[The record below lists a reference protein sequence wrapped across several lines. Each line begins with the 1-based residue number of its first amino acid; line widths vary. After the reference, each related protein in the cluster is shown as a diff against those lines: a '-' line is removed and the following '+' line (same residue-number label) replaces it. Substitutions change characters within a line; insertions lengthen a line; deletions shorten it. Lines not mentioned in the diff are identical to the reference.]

1 MNVYGKIEEYLPEM
15 TELRANY
22 DAYLKENNLSKTEE
36 QKLSDYFQLVA
47 ASYEFNKEK
56 MMTEFHSPVID
67 DVLKNRKELVMYG
80 VVAPISERMRYHKM
94 QDLAEFSS
102 FVKNEIYEQKDNIVL
117 RPGYAW
123 TYKRFSAHDDL
134 TKGKKTDMVRYAL
147 NVKPGIGLFKKLDN
161 LCLKYNAFDYKIA
174 DEKMYNW
181 RVDPIIIYGQKS
193 NQKEMSEE
201 LERLIKPYRRKDEYD
216 MPGYENSGNGI
227 YTADEVT
234 REQMQQLKYDVL
246 TPEEKDVFIH
256 PVEDDWEQ
264 DERENM
270 VLQHIYNDEKKCPVK
285 QELIFWLGQHEYDYA
300 VSSAQYQA
308 AKLLVNAYNKTRE
321 NDLFKAHTLNNGGKS
336 L

>member
-1 MNVYGKIEEYLPEM
+1 MNIYDKIEEYLPEM

-36 QKLSDYFQLVA
+36 QKLFDYFQLVS

-56 MMTEFHSPVID
+56 MITEFHLPVIG
-67 DVLKNRKELVMYG
+67 DVLKKTKEMVTYG
-80 VVAPISERMRYHKM
+80 VVTPISERMRYHQM

-102 FVKNEIYEQKDNIVL
+102 FVKNEIYEKKDRISVN
-117 RPGYAW
+117 PEYAW
-123 TYKRFSAHDDL
+123 TYKRFPAHDDV

-181 RVDPIIIYGQKS
+181 RVDPVIIYAQKS

-216 MPGYENSGNGI
+216 MPGYKNSENGI
-227 YTADEVT
+227 YTAEEVK
-234 REQMQQLKYDVL
+234 REQILQLKYDIL
-246 TPEEKDVFIH
+246 TPDEKNVFTH

-270 VLQHIYNDEKKCPVK
+270 VLQQIYNNEKEYPVK
-285 QELIFWLGQHEYDYA
+285 SELIFWLGQHEYDYSL
-300 VSSAQYQA
+300 SSAQYQV

-321 NDLFKAHTLNNGGKS
+321 NDLFKAHTLNNSGKT